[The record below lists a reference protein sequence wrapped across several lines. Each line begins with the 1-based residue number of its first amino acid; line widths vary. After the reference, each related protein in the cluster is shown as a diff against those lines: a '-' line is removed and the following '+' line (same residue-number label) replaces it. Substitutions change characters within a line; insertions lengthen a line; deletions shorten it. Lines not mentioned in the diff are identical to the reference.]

1 MDSVD
6 DFADLPILDLAE
18 QPMQMD
24 AKQTQSQ
31 KFLELAQNLKQL
43 PLGKGR
49 QVAKLARKD
58 VPLDVIAERVDKPVE
73 EVAPLV
79 KTVKALP
86 AEEQR
91 PFAQFIGNSDRSV
104 FDLEQGLQLL
114 HDELASML
122 KLVEHNDEI
131 KLQTLAEMRQ
141 LFKLAKEVMR
151 DVTYLERIK
160 KRHEEDMQIVLEH
173 LGRLNPEVAAELF
186 KALETER
193 AKRKL
198 LGG

>member
-1 MDSVD
+1 MDSID
-6 DFADLPILDLAE
+6 DFADLPITDLAE
-18 QPMQMD
+18 QPMQLD
-24 AKQTQSQ
+24 SQQTRSQ
-31 KFLELAQNLKQL
+31 KFLELAQSLKQL

-49 QVAKLARKD
+49 QVTKLARQD
-58 VPLDVIAERVDKPVE
+58 VPVTVIAEKVNKPVE
-73 EVAPLV
+73 EVIPLV
-79 KTVKALP
+79 KATQALP
-86 AEEQR
+86 VEEQR

-104 FDLEQGLQLL
+104 FDLEQGLQVL

-122 KLVEHNDEI
+122 KIVEHNDEI

-141 LFKLAKEVMR
+141 LFKLAKDVMR
-151 DVTYLERIK
+151 DATYLERIK
-160 KRHEEDMQIVLEH
+160 KRHEEDMTLVLQH
-173 LGRLNPEVAAELF
+173 LDRLNPEVAAELF